1 MDNQTQTYVGL
12 AVVAVASYLLYD
24 NWKKKK
30 DAAAAQ
36 SAAINETKSEVP
48 TTSFD
53 GQTPIAGKVQ
63 KMVGAAGYNEKV
75 TSSKWVR
82 GADGSSDKGSIAPNF
97 FKVKDSGFS
106 WL

>member
-12 AVVAVASYLLYD
+12 AVFAVASYMLYD
-24 NWKKKK
+24 NWKKK
-30 DAAAAQ
+30 
-36 SAAINETKSEVP
+36 SAATAVESAPKSEDS

-53 GQTPIAGKVQ
+53 GQTPIAGNVQ

>member
-1 MDNQTQTYVGL
+1 MNEQTQTYLGIG
-12 AVVAVASYLLYD
+12 VVVVASYLLHQ
-24 NWKKKK
+24 NWKKKQ
-30 DAAAAQ
+30 DAAKL
-36 SAAINETKSEVP
+36 AI
-48 TTSFD
+48 TTSTTQTAEPVNFQ

-63 KMVGAAGYNEKV
+63 KMVGAAGYNTTV

-82 GADGSSDKGSIAPNF
+82 GADGSNGSIAPHF

>member
-30 DAAAAQ
+30 DAAAV
-36 SAAINETKSEVP
+36 AATS

-53 GQTPIAGKVQ
+53 GNTPIAGKVQ

-82 GADGSSDKGSIAPNF
+82 GANGSSDEGSIAPHF